1 MRALGWL
8 PSMRKHIHAPCPH
21 CGSAQSVIDGAWLRF
36 VREKHGITLREM
48 GRRVGFSAVYL
59 SDIERN
65 RRNRLPAI
73 CAAYEALE
81 AK

>member
-1 MRALGWL
+1 MKKYTSTR
-8 PSMRKHIHAPCPH
+8 CPR
-21 CGSAQSVIDGAWLRF
+21 CGSPQSVIDGAWLRK
-36 VREKHGITLREM
+36 VRETHGITLREM

-65 RRNRLPAI
+65 RRNRLPEI

-81 AK
+81 KTT